1 MKQLRLLTK
10 RLLAY
15 LPSRFPT
22 GMTELNKW
30 IDDIV
35 ELTGPIADRDSIVYV
50 AGHETVAMKNT
61 TKSVSKMEIVK
72 RIRKMAF
79 NQLMSSVLMEISKR
93 HEAEKLAAKQAEATT
108 TPIENTASGNTPKDY
123 DPQH

>member
-1 MKQLRLLTK
+1 MKFFIK
-10 RLLAY
+10 KLLAY
-15 LPSRFPT
+15 FPSKLPV

-30 IDDIV
+30 INDIV
-35 ELTGPIADRDSIVYV
+35 ELAGPIADRDSIVYV

-61 TKSVSKMEIVK
+61 IKSISKMEIVN

-108 TPIENTASGNTPKDY
+108 SIEKTANGATPEKW